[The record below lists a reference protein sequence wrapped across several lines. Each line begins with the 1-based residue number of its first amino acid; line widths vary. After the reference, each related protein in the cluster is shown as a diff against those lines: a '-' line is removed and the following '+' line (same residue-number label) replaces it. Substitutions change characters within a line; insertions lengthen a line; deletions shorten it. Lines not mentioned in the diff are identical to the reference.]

1 MHLSEMSV
9 EIGPGQVAVMGKILE
24 GVIVCVIYI
33 FFENIIIKIRGYDLL
48 LMLES
53 RLKNL

>member
-24 GVIVCVIYI
+24 DVIVCVIYI

-48 LMLES
+48 LMFES